1 VRNSRGVTLGEVIV
15 SVGILSFA
23 IITMMGTLIGGL
35 EAFQKATAYNQ
46 AILIAKR
53 IVNNYQNMDYDSVE
67 TGIVNDVDGDF
78 VIEVD
83 ISETDYGTTGINY
96 KKVKVIITN
105 SLDKKT
111 TKRVKVSMITY
122 LFPYT

>member
-1 VRNSRGVTLGEVIV
+1 MRNSRGVTLGEVIV

>member
-1 VRNSRGVTLGEVIV
+1 
-15 SVGILSFA
+15 
-23 IITMMGTLIGGL
+23 MGTLIGGL

-46 AILIAKR
+46 AVLIAKR
-53 IVNNYQNMDYDSVE
+53 IVNNYQNMDYDSVDI
-67 TGIVNDVDGDF
+67 GIVNDVEGDF

-96 KKVKVIITN
+96 KKVKVMITN

-111 TKRVKVSMITY
+111 TKRVKVNMITY